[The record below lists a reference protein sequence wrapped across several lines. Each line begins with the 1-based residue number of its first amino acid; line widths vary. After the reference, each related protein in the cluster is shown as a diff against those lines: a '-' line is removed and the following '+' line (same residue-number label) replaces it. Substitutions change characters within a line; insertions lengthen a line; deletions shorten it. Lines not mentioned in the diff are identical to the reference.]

1 MNEPSERQIK
11 HNQSLW
17 KYFPLGQIDAIWH
30 LVEHL
35 HQETGFN
42 EEVDKVLEAL
52 QKLDD
57 KIRAARFPLPK
68 QKVKRSKC
76 HDITTTVNKGKK
88 SK

>member
-1 MNEPSERQIK
+1 MSKEPSPEQIK

-17 KYFPLGQIDAIWH
+17 KYFPLGQIDAIWT

-42 EEVDKVLEAL
+42 EDVENVLDAL

-57 KIRAARFPLPK
+57 KIRAARYPLPK
-68 QKVKRSKC
+68 RRVKGSHGILPR
-76 HDITTTVNKGKK
+76 TKK
-88 SK
+88 RRTS